1 MTIKH
6 TLLCF
11 TSVRITVIYTHSVY
25 PYHTHLTYIHY
36 INDSIHLSSSLTFYI
51 NIIGALPLQA
61 IEVMTLRDSTYYNSL
76 GLQSQFLL
84 HLIVDV

>member
-1 MTIKH
+1 MRGVIHCCVVLH
-6 TLLCF
+6 TEHICDYQ
-11 TSVRITVIYTHSVY
+11 TYSSV
-25 PYHTHLTYIHY
+25 LYI
-36 INDSIHLSSSLTFYI
+36 FYI